1 MTPDFD
7 QLGSLVF
14 AYAMD
19 FAGAVLI
26 AVVGWW
32 LAGII
37 ERGTQRVLM
46 SSPHM
51 DLTVG
56 TFLASLARYAD
67 DLAPAAQLSQGG

>member
-26 AVVGWW
+26 AVA
-32 LAGII
+32 LA
-37 ERGTQRVLM
+37 LM
-46 SSPHM
+46 G
-51 DLTVG
+51 LT
-56 TFLASLARYAD
+56 LL
-67 DLAPAAQLSQGG
+67 